1 MPRGKVAS
9 FDAGTGVGE
18 IRQDLS
24 GDVLFV
30 HESAVQEEA
39 FLPLKPDQVVYFE
52 ILDGPHGRQA
62 VDVRLAGG

>member
-1 MPRGKVAS
+1 MPRGKVEW
-9 FDAGTGVGE
+9 FDAKKGVGE

-39 FLPLKPDQVVYFE
+39 VLPLKADQVVYFE
-52 ILDGPHGRQA
+52 ILDGGHGHQA